1 MQRYVI
7 INHQLQYIGLK
18 MVNKISDQEIQKV
31 ISLVFDN
38 GIAFKDACLEVGRHQ
53 SVMSK
58 IIRNMGYKIPKET
71 GKGTRKDLPIKE
83 IIDMYN
89 NGTSELAIAKKIG
102 VSRCAIRQRLNEN
115 NVKIRTP
122 SEASFVSAKQFTPE
136 QRKARA
142 KKAND
147 TLRGVK
153 QSVSSRIKR
162 AEYIENNTM
171 ENIIGFGEI
180 EFKNELERKSINYT
194 WQKAFHVYSL
204 DFLIGNVAIE
214 LKGGSGGRGTPD
226 VKNGRIKF
234 LKDRGISTLYV
245 ALENIDALIESFD
258 NIINL
263 VNEMNNNPIP
273 DGEYRVICC
282 RFDRF
287 KRVRN
292 SLGRFDCVPCD
303 PKLATYTQ
311 TRKY

>member
-1 MQRYVI
+1 MYVI
-7 INHQLQYIGLK
+7 INHQLQYTGLK
-18 MVNKISDQEIQKV
+18 VANKTSDQEIQKV

-38 GIAFKDACLEVGRHQ
+38 GITFKDACLEVGRHQ

-58 IIRNMGYKIPKET
+58 IIRNMGYTIPKET
-71 GKGTRKDLPIKE
+71 GKSTRKELPTQE
-83 IIDMYN
+83 IIEMYK
-89 NGTSELAIAKKIG
+89 NGISELAIAKKIG

-115 NVKIRTP
+115 NVEIRTP
-122 SEASFVSAKQFTPE
+122 SEASSISAKQFTPE

-147 TLRGVK
+147 TLRGAK
-153 QSVSSRIKR
+153 QPISSRIKR
-162 AEYIENNTM
+162 AKHIERNTM

-180 EFKNELERKSINYT
+180 EFKNELERKSIT
-194 WQKAFHVYSL
+194 HIWQKAFHVYSL

-226 VKNGRIKF
+226 IRNGRIKF
-234 LKDRGISTLYV
+234 LKDKGVSTLYV
-245 ALENIDALIESFD
+245 ALENTEALIQSFD
-258 NIINL
+258 HIINL
-263 VNEMNNNPIP
+263 VNEMNKNPIP
-273 DGEYRVICC
+273 EGEYRVICC

-287 KRVRN
+287 EKIRN
-292 SLGRFDCVPCD
+292 SLGRFDCVPCE